1 MKIFLCALI
10 FLTTA
15 NPAFAADTV
24 YVQSSKAK
32 IFSNPSFQSQLV
44 VTANKGDAL
53 TRLETS
59 DQWVKVSYQQHTGW
73 IAALLVNSKP
83 PQDKITVIKGQDG
96 GTPKDDARRRAS
108 SSASAAAARGLRQ
121 DERARASDQS
131 QTNYPAVEKMEANK
145 VNEKD
150 VETFQQAPAK

>member
-10 FLTTA
+10 LLTTA
-15 NPAFAADTV
+15 THAVAADTV

-108 SSASAAAARGLRQ
+108 SSVRSSWNTR
-121 DERARASDQS
+121 
-131 QTNYPAVEKMEANK
+131 
-145 VNEKD
+145 
-150 VETFQQAPAK
+150 FQMSLNSRRSSSVSCIPSTVAGVGVHD